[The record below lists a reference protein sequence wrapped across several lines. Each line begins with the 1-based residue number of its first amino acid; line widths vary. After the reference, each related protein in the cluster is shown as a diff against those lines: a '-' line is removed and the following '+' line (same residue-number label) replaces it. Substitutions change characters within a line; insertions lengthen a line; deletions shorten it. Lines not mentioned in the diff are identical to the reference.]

1 MSEKRDTFRYE
12 LLNGDKM
19 VAVGNHH
26 SPHRVARDYSTDGL
40 EVSDVRIIGPAIS
53 REAAEIWVEQRLY
66 EYRRENNG
74 KNPRYNPPEIQL
86 DLLTESA

>member
-12 LLNGDKM
+12 LLNGEEM
-19 VAVGNHH
+19 VAAETSH
-26 SPHRVARDYSTDGL
+26 SPHRVARDYSADGL

-53 REAAEIWVEQRLY
+53 REAAEIWVEKRLDK
-66 EYRRENNG
+66 YRRENDG

-86 DLLTESA
+86 DLLSESA